1 MACKA
6 AATRPEPC
14 SLLPGPSLLL
24 HCKQQS
30 DKPGMPRIATLTMN
44 PTIDVSYDVASM
56 RHTHKMRTTNE
67 KYAPGGGGINVAR
80 VFTRLGGEV
89 LSFYLSGGAT
99 GPALDGLLAEHG
111 LGCCRIPIEGDTRIA
126 SAVHE
131 LDTGMEYRATPSGP
145 TVSEPEWQACLDAIA
160 HALPLDALV
169 LSGSLPPG
177 VPQDFYARAARLA
190 AERGTPVVLDTS
202 GEALAEGLAAGG
214 LFLVKP
220 SQGELAALVGRP
232 LETIEDI
239 AAEAVHIAQAG
250 KVRLVAVTLGHR
262 GAVLASAQG
271 SAFLPAPEIE
281 ARSTV
286 GAGDSFVAAMVY
298 ALTSGQ
304 SDMDAFCLGMAA
316 GSAAVLSPG
325 TGLAHPEDIARLQA
339 QICARCA

>member
-1 MACKA
+1 
-6 AATRPEPC
+6 
-14 SLLPGPSLLL
+14 
-24 HCKQQS
+24 
-30 DKPGMPRIATLTMN
+30 MPRIATLTMN
-44 PTIDVSYDVASM
+44 PTIDVSYDVARM
-56 RHTHKMRTTNE
+56 QHTHKMRTTNE

-80 VFTRLGGEV
+80 VFTRLGGEA
-89 LSFYLSGGAT
+89 LSFYLAGGPT

-111 LGCCRIPIEGDTRIA
+111 LGCCRIPIAGATRIA

-131 LDTGMEYRATPSGP
+131 LETGKEYRATPSGP
-145 TVSEPEWQACLDAIA
+145 TVSEAEWQACLDAIA
-160 HALPLDALV
+160 AALPLDALV
-169 LSGSLPPG
+169 LSGSLPHG

-190 AERGTPVVLDTS
+190 TARRTPVVLDTS
-202 GEALAEGLAAGG
+202 GEALVEGLAAGG

-220 SQGELAALVGRP
+220 SQGELATLVGRP

-239 AAEAVHIAQAG
+239 TAHALRIVDQG
-250 KVRLVAVTLGHR
+250 KARIVAVTMGHL
-262 GAVLASAQG
+262 GAVMASAQG

-281 ARSTV
+281 AKSTV
-286 GAGDSFVAAMVY
+286 GAGDSFVAAMVH

>member
-1 MACKA
+1 
-6 AATRPEPC
+6 
-14 SLLPGPSLLL
+14 
-24 HCKQQS
+24 
-30 DKPGMPRIATLTMN
+30 MPRIATLTMN
-44 PTIDVSYDVASM
+44 PTIDVSYDVARM

-80 VFTRLGGEV
+80 VFKRLGGDV

-111 LGCCRIPIEGDTRIA
+111 LGCCRIPIEGATRIA

-131 LDTGMEYRATPSGP
+131 LETGKEYRATPSGP
-145 TVSEPEWQACLDAIA
+145 TVSEAEWQACLDAIA
-160 HALPLDALV
+160 NALPLDALV
-169 LSGSLPPG
+169 LSGSLPHG
-177 VPQDFYARAARLA
+177 VPDDFYARVARLA
-190 AERGTPVVLDTS
+190 AERDTPVVLDTS
-202 GEALAEGLAAGG
+202 GDALIEGLNAGG

-232 LETIEDI
+232 LESIEEVG
-239 AAEAVHIAQAG
+239 AEALRIVESGQAQ
-250 KVRLVAVTLGHR
+250 LVAVTLGHR
-262 GAVLASAQG
+262 GAVLASVG
-271 SAFLPAPEIE
+271 GTTFLPAPEIE

-298 ALTSGQ
+298 ALTSGH

-325 TGLAHPEDIARLQA
+325 TGLARPEDIARLQA